1 MLRRNAGA
9 SISMKPLEGIFVVDF
24 SRVLAAPLATMILA
38 ELGATVIKIERPGGG
53 DETRQW
59 EPILPNSDGK
69 ESGYFFALNR
79 AKQSLTLNL
88 KSPKAQDIARKLAAK
103 ADVLVENFPPGTLA
117 GSGLGYDELKKINPR
132 LVYVANTGFG
142 QTGPYAERKGYD
154 TIFQAMAG
162 LMSLTGEPGGGPV
175 KAGLPM
181 SDITSGL
188 WIAVSALS
196 GLAARA
202 KSGHG
207 CYIDLSMFDAQV
219 AQLTIAAARYF
230 ALGEVPP
237 RTGTEHP
244 GRVPSAAFKC
254 RDGKWLHI
262 TGSDQHWEPLCRA
275 LGLKRLLAD
284 EDLKQNASRVKRRGE
299 VMAALR
305 AAIAERDRPQ
315 VLAALDEADVPVGPV
330 NPLDEVLADPH
341 ARARGL
347 VGEFQHPTVGKFP
360 ALRLPL
366 RFQGYDDPEIGRP
379 PLLGEH
385 TEQILRDVL
394 GLKPDEIAALK
405 AEKAV

>member
-1 MLRRNAGA
+1 
-9 SISMKPLEGIFVVDF
+9 MKPLQGIVVVDF

-38 ELGATVIKIERPGGG
+38 ELGATVIKIERPGSG
-53 DETRQW
+53 DETRTW
-59 EPILPNSDGK
+59 EPIFGKPGGGK
-69 ESGYFFALNR
+69 ESGYFFAFNR

-88 KSPKAQDIARKLAAK
+88 KSAKAQAIARKLAAK
-103 ADVLVENFPPGTLA
+103 ADLLVENFPPGTLA
-117 GSGLGYDELKKINPR
+117 ESGLGYEDLKSLNPR
-132 LVYVANTGFG
+132 LIYVANTGFG
-142 QTGPYAERKGYD
+142 QTGPYAQRKGYD
-154 TIFQAMAG
+154 TIFQAMSG
-162 LMSLTGEPGGGPV
+162 LMSLTGEPDGGPV

-181 SDITSGL
+181 SDLTSGL
-188 WIAVSALS
+188 WIAVAALA

-202 KSGHG
+202 ESGHG
-207 CYIDLSMFDAQV
+207 CYIDLSMYDAQV

-262 TGSDQHWEPLCRA
+262 TGSDQHWEPLCQA
-275 LGLKRLLAD
+275 LGLERLLAD
-284 EDLKQNASRVKRRGE
+284 EDLKKNAARVERRGE

-305 AAIAERDRPQ
+305 EAISKQDRPQ
-315 VLAALDEADVPVGPV
+315 VLAALDAADVPVGPI
-330 NPLDEVLADPH
+330 NALDEVLADPH
-341 ARARGL
+341 TRARGL
-347 VGEFQHPTVGKFP
+347 VGEFDHPTVGKFP

-366 RFQGYDDPEIGRP
+366 RFHGYDDPEIGRP

-385 TEQILRDVL
+385 TEAVLRDVL